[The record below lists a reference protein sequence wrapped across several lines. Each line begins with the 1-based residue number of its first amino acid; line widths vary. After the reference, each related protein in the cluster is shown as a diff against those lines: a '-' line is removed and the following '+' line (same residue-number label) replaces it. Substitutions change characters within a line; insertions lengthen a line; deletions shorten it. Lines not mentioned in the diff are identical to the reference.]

1 MKHEL
6 VSGINYYKCQYCE
19 ENWSTDKE
27 ATLKH
32 EKECSFN
39 IKDEKKLKRRELRT
53 SIFKSKTIQELDK
66 RLKLYFHEDLVRLNK
81 LDLDFRL
88 NLIILEGNYK
98 LSYSSNDTFIN
109 LLKKY
114 NLNYSFNAANFK
126 ELFETEK
133 EVQRLRDLRLV
144 YDKKWREFR
153 NEKLDNVF
161 ERNEKTIQK
170 KVDISMIE
178 DQIRVLNVK
187 LKNEKAI
194 LENMETE
201 YIDELKKE
209 YGFIDYRAQINALIE
224 VPVI

>member
-1 MKHEL
+1 MKHER
-6 VSGINYYKCQYCE
+6 VSSIDYYKCEYCDKE
-19 ENWSTDKE
+19 WTTDKE

-32 EKECSFN
+32 EKECTFN
-39 IKDEKKLKRRELRT
+39 IKDEKKIKRRELRS

-66 RLKLYFHEDLVRLNK
+66 RLRLYFHEDLVLLNK

-88 NLIILEGNYK
+88 NLITLEGNYK
-98 LSYSSNDTFIN
+98 ITYSANNIFIN

-114 NLNYSFNAANFK
+114 NLNYRFNAANFK
-126 ELFETEK
+126 EIFETEK
-133 EVQRLRDLRLV
+133 EVQRLRDIRLT

-153 NEKLDNVF
+153 NERLDNVF
-161 ERNEKTIQK
+161 NRNEKTIQK

-178 DQIRVLNVK
+178 DQIRVLNEK
-187 LKNEKAI
+187 LKNEKTI

-224 VPVI
+224 VPII